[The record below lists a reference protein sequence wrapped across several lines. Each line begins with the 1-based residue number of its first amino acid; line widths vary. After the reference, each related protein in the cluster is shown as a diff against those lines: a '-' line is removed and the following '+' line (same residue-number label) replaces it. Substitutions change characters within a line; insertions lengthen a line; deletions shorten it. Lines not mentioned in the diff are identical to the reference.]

1 MKSAGCEVLLL
12 SVEKIF
18 ASVGAMLK
26 TIRYSPLAIRCRFL
40 PLSLLW
46 R

>member
-1 MKSAGCEVLLL
+1 MKSAECEVLL

-18 ASVGAMLK
+18 ASVGAMPK
-26 TIRYSPLAIRCRFL
+26 TIRYSPLAIRCRSL
-40 PLSLLW
+40 PLSLSW